1 MKQVMRSPRHTHEAI
16 LEEIHTHGR
25 YIARRKYLPLR
36 LAYISF
42 LLTWIISAS
51 LYVSQL

>member
-16 LEEIHTHGR
+16 LEEIHAHGR
-25 YIARRKYLPLR
+25 CIARRKYLP
-36 LAYISF
+36 YISF